1 MPIIALVNQ
10 KGGTGKTT
18 ASVHLSY
25 WLSQKQKILLVDAD
39 AQQSSSLWFKAVQE
53 SPNDHYLVESNPEEL
68 FERLPQ
74 LASQNE
80 YVVVDGPGSL
90 SEVTKAILARCDL
103 ALIPCQPS
111 GLDLHSSSQIIR
123 FIRHAQELRGGWP
136 KAGLFLSRATK
147 GTTLLKEA
155 QEVLSDNMI
164 PLLGS
169 IIYQRQCIADA
180 PGQGKTVF
188 QMIRTAAKEA
198 AKDYQILFTEALEM
212 LNACTPK

>member
-25 WLSQKQKILLVDAD
+25 WLSQKQKTLLVDAD
-39 AQQSSSLWFKAVQE
+39 AQQSSSLWFKSVQKDGE
-53 SPNDHYLVESNPEEL
+53 ENYLIESNPEEL

-74 LASQNE
+74 LASRNE

-155 QEVLSDNMI
+155 QEVLSDNII
-164 PLLGS
+164 PLLQS

-180 PGQGKTVF
+180 PGQEKTVF
-188 QMIRTAAKEA
+188 QMTRPAAKEA
-198 AKDYQILFTEALEM
+198 AKDYQTLFNEALES
-212 LNACTPK
+212 LNACTSK

>member
-39 AQQSSSLWFKAVQE
+39 AQQSSSLWFKSVQKDE
-53 SPNDHYLVESNPEEL
+53 SENYLIESNPEEL
-68 FERLPQ
+68 FERLPE

-80 YVVVDGPGSL
+80 CVVVDGPGSL

-136 KAGLFLSRATK
+136 KAALFLSRATK

-155 QEVLSDNMI
+155 QEVLSDNII
-164 PLLGS
+164 PLLPN
-169 IIYQRQCIADA
+169 IVYQRQCIADA

-188 QMIRTAAKEA
+188 QMTKVAAKEA
-198 AKDYQILFTEALEM
+198 ARDYQLLFTEALEM
-212 LNACTPK
+212 INACTSE

>member
-25 WLSQKQKILLVDAD
+25 LLSQKQKTLLVDAD
-39 AQQSSSLWFKAVQE
+39 AQQSSSLWFKAVQQDGDE
-53 SPNDHYLVESNPEEL
+53 NYLVESNPEEL
-68 FERLPQ
+68 FESLPQ

-111 GLDLHSSSQIIR
+111 GLDIHSSSQIIR

-136 KAGLFLSRATK
+136 KAALFLSRATK

-155 QEVLSDNMI
+155 QEVFSDNII
-164 PLLGS
+164 PLLQS

-180 PGQGKTVF
+180 PGQEKTVF
-188 QMIRTAAKEA
+188 QMTRSAAKEA
-198 AKDYQILFTEALEM
+198 AKDYQILFNEALEI
-212 LNACTPK
+212 LNACTSK